1 METAAPPPAAPET
14 NDSPADLAAAPPASA
29 SDLPT
34 SASPLAVKAATKW
47 GAVKKMTTW
56 QTAKAK
62 VLTAVRVGKMVG
74 PSRGAMEVMMR
85 LEPKNMP
92 QLQRQ
97 FLRVVEENCRPG
109 GGLYKKEF
117 VIALLEKIE
126 HDAVDQLSVVMDQLE
141 LFDQIDVNGDGEC
154 EWGEF
159 QDFCIQMGMAA
170 TRKKHQASTHL

>member
-1 METAAPPPAAPET
+1 
-14 NDSPADLAAAPPASA
+14 
-29 SDLPT
+29 
-34 SASPLAVKAATKW
+34 
-47 GAVKKMTTW
+47 MTTW